1 MRKTKEKRVKKKR
14 VKKFF
19 ATYVG
24 KQRHISLAGIGRIYP
39 GKPFEVTELV
49 ADGLRQSA
57 DYTIEEKTSY
67 V

>member
-1 MRKTKEKRVKKKR
+1 MKKVRKKRKKR

-24 KQRHISLAGIGRIYP
+24 KQRHISLAGIGRIFP

-49 ADGLRQSA
+49 ADSLRQSA
-57 DYTIEEKTSY
+57 NYTIEEKTSY